1 LVLLVSKI
9 PLESNISNSTLDDL
23 VVLAIWI
30 RLMSIILNMIDD
42 IVIK

>member
-42 IVIK
+42 IVIQ

>member
-1 LVLLVSKI
+1 MVLLVSKI

-42 IVIK
+42 IVIQ